1 MKIGVQQWERVPGV
15 EPRGMSLANSSRLR
29 LERGKIKRRAM
40 GFGMNFFRRS
50 PARGIEG

>member
-40 GFGMNFFRRS
+40 GFGRKFFRRS